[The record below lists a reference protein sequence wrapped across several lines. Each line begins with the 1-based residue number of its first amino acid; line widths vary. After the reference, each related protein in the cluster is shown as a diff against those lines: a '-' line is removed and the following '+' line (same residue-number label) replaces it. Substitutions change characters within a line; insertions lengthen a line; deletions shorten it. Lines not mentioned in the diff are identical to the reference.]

1 MAFPGGKQ
9 RVGATGS
16 ISLHTL
22 SLALQRGA
30 VNAVAP
36 DGHMQKKCMAQCYCE
51 CLAEVPAA
59 GVETA
64 TANL

>member
-1 MAFPGGKQ
+1 
-9 RVGATGS
+9 
-16 ISLHTL
+16 
-22 SLALQRGA
+22 
-30 VNAVAP
+30 
-36 DGHMQKKCMAQCYCE
+36 MAQCYCE